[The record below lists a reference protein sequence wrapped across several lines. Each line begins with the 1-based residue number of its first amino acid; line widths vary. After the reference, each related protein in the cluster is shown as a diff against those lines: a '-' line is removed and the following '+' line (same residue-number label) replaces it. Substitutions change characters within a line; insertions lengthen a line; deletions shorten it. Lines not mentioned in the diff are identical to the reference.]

1 MYFPKI
7 SVSILILSP
16 TFFDWKLVILI
27 VWGIKQTEA
36 LFFVTSTTVRLI
48 PSIAIDPFLT
58 TNFTNFFG
66 TSNHT
71 LISLGFLADF
81 FYFAYA
87 LNYSSEHRLIN
98 LILYKKYQFVLK
110 IFTLQDSSEEC
121 IGFWYKTYGKDPLWR
136 C

>member
-71 LISLGFLADF
+71 LISLDF
-81 FYFAYA
+81 FSILFFEILVAERHTPFNATLCPTLSPLAYFPK
-87 LNYSSEHRLIN
+87 STVI
-98 LILYKKYQFVLK
+98 
-110 IFTLQDSSEEC
+110 
-121 IGFWYKTYGKDPLWR
+121 
-136 C
+136 